1 MKLDHLPAPED
12 LMDEPQLSAVVA
24 LETTLLCTL
33 RSLLAAHPELFAEKF
48 PRTIEEKDH
57 WAERVIYLGVQLSH
71 TLEKYSSALL
81 GADMPPDDDN
91 SGPDD
96 IPF

>member
-24 LETTLLCTL
+24 LETTLLCAV
-33 RSLLAAHPELFAEKF
+33 RSLLAVHPDLFMDKF
-48 PRTIEEKDH
+48 PRTIEAKDY
-57 WAERVIYLGVQLSH
+57 WAERVVQIGVHLSH
-71 TLEKYSSALL
+71 VLGKYSSAIHPD
-81 GADMPPDDDN
+81 DMPPDDD
-91 SGPDD
+91 SPTPDD